1 MINFGKQ
8 GNLPLDKATV
18 ESLVSIVYKIPSYR
32 ISDLEISEI
41 FEPKQGTPPVEVIL
55 SSINP
60 RDYKDIPGFPTSN
73 VELQMVL
80 QGYILYALIFC
91 RKVKFS
97 RFLKFSFVMIC
108 QNVLSNSFDYLNEG
122 LINLKSYWLKLLS
135 QQILNQSNCLLHKGQ
150 VFVFKEK
157 LKKRR
162 GFIKM

>member
-1 MINFGKQ
+1 MVNFGKK

-73 VELQMVL
+73 VELQMVN
-80 QGYILYALIFC
+80 
-91 RKVKFS
+91 VK
-97 RFLKFSFVMIC
+97 RTK
-108 QNVLSNSFDYLNEG
+108 NTD
-122 LINLKSYWLKLLS
+122 
-135 QQILNQSNCLLHKGQ
+135 
-150 VFVFKEK
+150 
-157 LKKRR
+157 
-162 GFIKM
+162 